1 MRNFNTK
8 LIAALAQGEFIYN
21 LFRQPLENAINLLIE
36 SERMRSG
43 KWKVIIR
50 VIQKNDVMYLV
61 WTIELP
67 SLHSLSGQYG

>member
-36 SERMRSG
+36 SERTIFLNYE
-43 KWKVIIR
+43 KWEMKGYN
-50 VIQKNDVMYLV
+50 KGN
-61 WTIELP
+61 
-67 SLHSLSGQYG
+67 SKK